1 MFLEEKPRYIW
12 RHCTCGQNIKPHQM
26 TFKHAVRCQTSGFQQ
41 DLIFSTWIEFIRP
54 PDHTAMKC
62 TLYMVCSISYH
73 AGVPA
78 MPTIPYVDCLHS
90 SGGEIS
96 LAAGMIQLGKL
107 TRCQCASVI
116 LIQSDTESKSLTP
129 LKNHERVQYKTS
141 CIRLFHQ
148 TQTLD

>member
-1 MFLEEKPRYIW
+1 
-12 RHCTCGQNIKPHQM
+12 
-26 TFKHAVRCQTSGFQQ
+26 
-41 DLIFSTWIEFIRP
+41 
-54 PDHTAMKC
+54 
-62 TLYMVCSISYH
+62 
-73 AGVPA
+73 

-96 LAAGMIQLGKL
+96 LAGGDDPARKL